1 MSDSG
6 RKVDTVAATIEEA
19 IASGRWPVGSKLPPE
34 IALVEELGVA
44 RNTMREAVRALA
56 HAGVLSVRHGGGVYV
71 TAASPVEGLLG
82 RRLARGD
89 VLDVLSLRRG
99 LEVEAARLAAQ
110 RRSPEDLTR
119 IHAAW
124 NAHPDHA
131 GSSGTT
137 EAGMALH
144 LSIVEASHNSALI
157 DVYRGVLAAVSDSL
171 SAVSIGPGFHV
182 GEHRPLIAAIEER
195 NPDEAA
201 RAAGAALDTVIDAIE
216 RSLS

>member
-6 RKVDTVAATIEEA
+6 RKVDIVAAAIEEA
-19 IASGRWPVGSKLPPE
+19 ISTGRWPVGSKLPPE
-34 IALVEELGVA
+34 TALVEELGVA

-71 TAASPVEGLLG
+71 MAASPVEGLLG
-82 RRLARGD
+82 RRLARSD

-110 RRSPEDLTR
+110 HRTPEDLAR

-124 NAHPDHA
+124 NAHPGHV
-131 GSSGTT
+131 GGFTV
-137 EAGMALH
+137 EAGLALH

-157 DVYRGVLAAVSDSL
+157 DVYRGVLAAVTDSL
-171 SAVSIGPGFHV
+171 STVSIGPGFPV
-182 GEHRPLIAAIEER
+182 DEHRALIAAIEEG
-195 NPDEAA
+195 NPDKAA
-201 RAAGAALDTVIDAIE
+201 RAAGAALDTVIDTIE

>member
-1 MSDSG
+1 MADSG
-6 RKVDTVAATIEEA
+6 RKVDIVAAAIEEA
-19 IASGRWPVGSKLPPE
+19 ISTGRWPVGSKLPPE
-34 IALVEELGVA
+34 TALVEELGVA

-71 TAASPVEGLLG
+71 MAASPVEGLLG

-89 VLDVLSLRRG
+89 VLDVLSVRRG

-110 RRSPEDLTR
+110 HRTREDLAR

-124 NAHPDHA
+124 NPHPGHVGGFTA
-131 GSSGTT
+131 

-157 DVYRGVLAAVSDSL
+157 DVYRGVLAAVTDSL
-171 SAVSIGPGFHV
+171 SAVSVGPGFHID
-182 GEHRPLIAAIEER
+182 EHRPLIAAIEER
-195 NPDEAA
+195 NPGEAA
-201 RAAGAALDTVIDAIE
+201 RAAGAALDTVIDAVE